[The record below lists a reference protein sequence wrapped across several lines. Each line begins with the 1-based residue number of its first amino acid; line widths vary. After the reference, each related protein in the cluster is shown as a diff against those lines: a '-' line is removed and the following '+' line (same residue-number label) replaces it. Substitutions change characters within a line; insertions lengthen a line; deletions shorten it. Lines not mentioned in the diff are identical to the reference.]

1 MGFPRVIPNAI
12 QLSIAHSVVIDR
24 SRIQIVKRNVAFEST
39 KVGMNEHLIQYDRFR
54 IKISLGSILQ
64 TENTALVT
72 KSKEKLEKNDGPVD
86 KSVKKK
92 HGTTIHGSNLK
103 LGKQNS
109 VNPPGR

>member
-1 MGFPRVIPNAI
+1 M
-12 QLSIAHSVVIDR
+12 
-24 SRIQIVKRNVAFEST
+24 KRNVAFEST

-92 HGTTIHGSNLK
+92 RYKTCVIREVDLDDELDCRGPQGC
-103 LGKQNS
+103 GCQ
-109 VNPPGR
+109 RR